1 MPSEYSTWPF
11 TPGNSAGVEAGTW
24 DRSVGNVT
32 GRWPLG
38 STWPNRTAARAVP
51 LLSPGYHASTT
62 EATWLS
68 HGMTTGAPAS
78 MTTTVCGLAAATA
91 EISSFC
97 ADGRFRLARSAAS
110 VSVSSDTTT
119 TAVLAALA
127 AATAWAIPGARS
139 DGVAQLRL
147 AVEPPVSCSVYVWPA
162 TRFTPTEY
170 VCTGGVPGSARIS
183 WPSRDRLATVYG
195 LVVVNAS

>member
-1 MPSEYSTWPF
+1 MPSEYSTCPF

-24 DRSVGNVT
+24 DRSTGNVT
-32 GRWPLG
+32 GRCPLG
-38 STWPNRTAARAVP
+38 SVLPNRTLASAVP

-62 EATWLS
+62 EATWLI

-78 MTTTVCGLAAATA
+78 ITTTVCGFAAATA

-110 VSVSSDTTT
+110 VSVSSETTT
-119 TAVLAALA
+119 NAVFAALA
-127 AATAWAIPGARS
+127 AATARAMPGARS

-147 AVEPPVSCSVYVWPA
+147 VAASPPD
-162 TRFTPTEY
+162 TRS
-170 VCTGGVPGSARIS
+170 G
-183 WPSRDRLATVYG
+183 
-195 LVVVNAS
+195 